1 MKSLNLPQY
10 DCKVKEVDGK
20 QYIYDAIRKKYLV
33 LTPEEWVRQHFINL
47 LVTQY
52 KYPRSMFALETGHK
66 YQTLSKRS
74 DILIFSNTGTPFL
87 LVECKAPE
95 ILLNQNVFNQIA
107 QYHHTI
113 RPTYLAV
120 TNGLEHYCFQ
130 SSDQGVIFLDN
141 FPVYC

>member
-1 MKSLNLPQY
+1 MKSLNLPQFN
-10 DCKVKEVDGK
+10 CKVKEVDGK
-20 QYIYDAIRKKYLV
+20 QYIYDGIRKKYLL

-47 LVTQY
+47 LTTTY

-74 DILIFSNTGTPFL
+74 DILIFSNAGTPFL

-95 ILLNQNVFNQIA
+95 IALNQNVFNQIA

-113 RPTYLAV
+113 RPEYLAV

-130 SSDQGVIFLDN
+130 STEQGVVFLDN
-141 FPVYC
+141 FPAYS

>member
-1 MKSLNLPQY
+1 MKKLNLPAFV
-10 DCKVKEVDGK
+10 CKVKEVDGK
-20 QYIYDAIRKKYLV
+20 QYIYDLIRRKYLL

-47 LVTQY
+47 LITNYQ
-52 KYPRSMFALETGHK
+52 YPRSLFAIETGHK

-74 DILIFSNTGTPFL
+74 DILVFSKSGTPFL

-95 ILLNQNVFNQIA
+95 ISLTQNVFNQIA

-113 RPTYLAV
+113 RPAYLAV

-130 SSDQGVIFLDN
+130 STPEGILFMDS
-141 FPVYC
+141 FPPHS

>member
-113 RPTYLAV
+113 RPTFLAV